1 MYGFPHRPLEKGGIC
16 TRARKKM
23 RSRRT
28 TTVRSESARKPEVR
42 AMREALEAPRAL
54 GVDTRTPLE
63 LFKRDVR
70 PRGSRE
76 DSRSRKHSTPTLE
89 LAATQAETRSRTT
102 SASGGND
109 YAIGGCRLFPTAME
123 DVAPHGGRNPR
134 RRLDGGTPR
143 TKCRTT
149 RGVARTCM
157 RLLTFAGAL
166 VGTARAGTSRIRCCL
181 GRREFRARGAFG
193 APRTGEARFRIWT
206 TPVDRDC
213 PRTSCAMGA
222 IACYERGPSS
232 RLPARRCATDR
243 RRRRLAR

>member
-1 MYGFPHRPLEKGGIC
+1 MYGFAHRPLEKGGIC

-123 DVAPHGGRNPR
+123 DVAPHGGGTPR
-134 RRLDGGTPR
+134 RRRDGGAPRTPR
-143 TKCRTT
+143 RAT
-149 RGVARTCM
+149 RGIARTCM
-157 RLLTFAGAL
+157 RVLTFAGAL

-181 GRREFRARGAFG
+181 GSLRAERFASAARSARLALERRGFESGRRRSIASVGGRRARRTR
-193 APRTGEARFRIWT
+193 PRSA
-206 TPVDRDC
+206 
-213 PRTSCAMGA
+213 S
-222 IACYERGPSS
+222 
-232 RLPARRCATDR
+232 PARRRATDR
-243 RRRRLAR
+243 RRLAR

>member
-1 MYGFPHRPLEKGGIC
+1 
-16 TRARKKM
+16 M

-89 LAATQAETRSRTT
+89 LPATQPETRSRTT
-102 SASGGND
+102 SDSGGD
-109 YAIGGCRLFPTAME
+109 DCAIGGCRLLTAME
-123 DVAPHGGRNPR
+123 DVAPHGGGNPR
-134 RRLDGGTPR
+134 RRRDGGASR
-143 TKCRTT
+143 TRRRAT
-149 RGVARTCM
+149 RGIARTCM
-157 RLLTFAGAL
+157 RVLTFAGAL

-181 GRREFRARGAFG
+181 GSLRAERFASAARSARLALERRGFESGRRRSIASVGGRRARRTR
-193 APRTGEARFRIWT
+193 PRSA
-206 TPVDRDC
+206 
-213 PRTSCAMGA
+213 S
-222 IACYERGPSS
+222 
-232 RLPARRCATDR
+232 PARRRATDR
-243 RRRRLAR
+243 RRLAR

>member
-1 MYGFPHRPLEKGGIC
+1 
-16 TRARKKM
+16 M

-54 GVDTRTPLE
+54 GVDTRTSLE
-63 LFKRDVR
+63 RDVR

-123 DVAPHGGRNPR
+123 DVAPHGGGTPR
-134 RRLDGGTPR
+134 RRRDGGAPRTPR
-143 TKCRTT
+143 RAT
-149 RGVARTCM
+149 RGIARTCM
-157 RLLTFAGAL
+157 RVLTFAGAL

-181 GRREFRARGAFG
+181 GSLRAERFASAARSARLALERRGFESGRRRSIASVGGRRARRTR
-193 APRTGEARFRIWT
+193 PRSA
-206 TPVDRDC
+206 
-213 PRTSCAMGA
+213 S
-222 IACYERGPSS
+222 
-232 RLPARRCATDR
+232 PARRRATDR
-243 RRRRLAR
+243 RRLAR